1 MFLQAARRKYM
12 PEVRLCIERA
22 VARVFVVSAEP
33 IRVHSTCM
41 KVPSAPHVV
50 VRTASLAL
58 PLQSVKF
65 VYSSLTVYALPALYF
80 IIFRVHCGN
89 QPHTSC
95 SAAASAALHG
105 ASLLTYLLVS
115 TLMTIHV
122 LQCHW
127 HRVCLSVKL
136 KNIPKMD
143 NHIVPQC

>member
-1 MFLQAARRKYM
+1 M
-12 PEVRLCIERA
+12 PEVHLYIERA

-80 IIFRVHCGN
+80 VIFRVPCGN

-95 SAAASAALHG
+95 SAAASAALHDDLTLNLP
-105 ASLLTYLLVS
+105 ACFNPHDHPRFTVLLTS
-115 TLMTIHV
+115 SM
-122 LQCHW
+122 
-127 HRVCLSVKL
+127 
-136 KNIPKMD
+136 P
-143 NHIVPQC
+143 